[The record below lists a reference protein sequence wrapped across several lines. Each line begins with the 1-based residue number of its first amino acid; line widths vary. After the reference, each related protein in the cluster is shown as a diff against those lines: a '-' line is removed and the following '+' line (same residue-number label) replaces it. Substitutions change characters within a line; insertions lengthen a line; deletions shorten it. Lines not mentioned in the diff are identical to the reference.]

1 MRIRTPILMALVL
14 VVGVALAPLILPLLA
29 SSGGAVSAQVSGTP
43 TTVPATPTPAS
54 GTPIPSPLATAPPTA
69 TPDPATQPDRCEPN
83 DSLTQPCA
91 LPTEIDNADLTVVD
105 GREDVFSFL
114 LKGGRTYTILARSTT
129 GIDPLIRLFRAED
142 TSTVTAENDD
152 VQSGTTDAQ
161 VTVTTTRDGWYLVEV
176 VNKAPGD
183 MRGRTYILSA
193 RSATSP
199 ATATTATTATPDAQ
213 TPMTPGGDLYE
224 NNYSPETAGTLAW
237 GVPYDLSLICPVPG
251 QCPGGD
257 HDFFWLPIK
266 AGVPLVAVTYDLGPG
281 ADPALTIYR
290 PDAGSTDP
298 ATGMV
303 GWRWWA
309 GNDDVIPG
317 YTLRAQALIIPDWS
331 GYALLVVASSER
343 RDPPPLPPAA
353 GPLGRYRLMVGP
365 PSLAPMQA
373 VLRAQTDIPAAPPTV
388 APTFAPTG
396 QPATAPVAPAPARD
410 TREVIKETGAGGI
423 AVVVQTTPL
432 YAAAPPTEQDVL
444 ATYPEGAQ
452 VRLLGQT
459 YAGWVKVLPADSVT
473 PGWMFG
479 PHLRL
484 RDTAGGAAGTVPD
497 GSGTPPA
504 DGTVIPTPGTRP
516 DGSPAIPGGGEPS
529 RDGVPQVVVQP
540 PLPTPTAVHAPPV
553 SRSVTI
559 EVCAVAKAQDRACT
573 RPLERMRVEV
583 VRVSDGR
590 VLFVGL
596 TDRTGRVSPSIQIAP
611 DTAVD
616 LQIGA
621 LGIRTAL
628 PANGAIVPVRVVEA
642 TP

>member
-1 MRIRTPILMALVL
+1 MRIRPPILMALVL
-14 VVGVALAPLILPLLA
+14 VIGVALAPLVLLVLS
-29 SSGGAVSAQVSGTP
+29 SSGGDAVAHASGTP
-43 TTVPATPTPAS
+43 TTVPATPTP
-54 GTPIPSPLATAPPTA
+54 ILSPLATALVGATATPTA
-69 TPDPATQPDRCEPN
+69 TPDPATLPDRCEPN

-91 LPTEIDNADLTVVD
+91 LPTEIDNADLNSVD
-105 GREDVFSFL
+105 GSEDVFSFL

-129 GIDPLIRLFRAED
+129 GIDPLIRLYRAED
-142 TSTVTAENDD
+142 TSVVSAENDD

-213 TPMTPGGDLYE
+213 KPVMPGGDLYE

-290 PDAGSTDP
+290 PDAGYTDP

-388 APTFAPTG
+388 APTNAPTG

-423 AVVVQTTPL
+423 AVVVKTTPL

-459 YAGWVKVLPADSVT
+459 YAGWVKVQPADSVT

-484 RDTAGGAAGTVPD
+484 RDTAGGAAGGVPD
-497 GSGTPPA
+497 SRATPPA
-504 DGTVIPTPGTRP
+504 DGTVIPLSGTAVP
-516 DGSPAIPGGGEPS
+516 PSLGGT
-529 RDGVPQVVVQP
+529 PQVVVQP

-559 EVCAVAKAQDRACT
+559 EVCAVAKATERACT
-573 RPLERMRVEV
+573 HPLERMRVEV

-628 PANGAIVPVRVVEA
+628 PANGAVVPVRVVEVS
-642 TP
+642 P